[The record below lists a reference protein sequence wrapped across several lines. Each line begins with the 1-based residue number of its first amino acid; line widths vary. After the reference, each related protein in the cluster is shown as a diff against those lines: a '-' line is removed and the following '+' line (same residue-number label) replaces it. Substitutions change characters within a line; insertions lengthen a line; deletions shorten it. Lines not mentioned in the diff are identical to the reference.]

1 MLLTR
6 RSGASEELHQ
16 GSGSCA
22 SGALQGTLL
31 LQADKAW
38 ATGAGAG
45 SAGQQGSALG
55 APVGSPTGP
64 SGALM
69 IEDCLA
75 GREVVA
81 LPNTQQ
87 PTLVFPLMDCSVLV
101 GLLVVEVG
109 AAAGA
114 GVGAADGSYDGAGGG
129 GGGGGGLGSGLLPS
143 LCSGDSVG
151 GAGSVELRQGH
162 GWVLTGA
169 WVGTEAMEAGGK
181 VLAPA
186 SAEWT
191 NTAHGVCWRGSR
203 RGRGQFSCCAP
214 GKR

>member
-1 MLLTR
+1 MLPTR
-6 RSGASEELHQ
+6 LSGASEDIHQ
-16 GSGSCA
+16 GSGLGA
-22 SGALQGTLL
+22 AGALQGTLL

-38 ATGAGAG
+38 TTGAGAG
-45 SAGQQGSALG
+45 GQQGSSLG
-55 APVGSPTGP
+55 APVGSPAGP

-109 AAAGA
+109 GAAAGAAAGA
-114 GVGAADGSYDGAGGG
+114 GGAEGSYDGA

-151 GAGSVELRQGH
+151 SNGSMELRQGQ

-169 WVGTEAMEAGGK
+169 CVGTNTVEAGG
-181 VLAPA
+181 
-186 SAEWT
+186 
-191 NTAHGVCWRGSR
+191 RGPLGMRAWS
-203 RGRGQFSCCAP
+203 GQTLRT
-214 GKR
+214 G